1 MASWFAALTNK
12 EIAQIIK
19 QAVPEIHEESD
30 EAGVFLLFVCFVFVL
45 FICFFSLTTVRTHVI
60 IW

>member
-19 QAVPEIHEESD
+19 QAVPEKHEESD
-30 EAGVFLLFVCFVFVL
+30 EAGAFLLFVFVL
-45 FICFFSLTTVRTHVI
+45 FICFFSLTTVHM
-60 IW
+60 

>member
-30 EAGVFLLFVCFVFVL
+30 EAGAYLLFVCFVFVFVL
-45 FICFFSLTTVRTHVI
+45 FICFFSLTTVHM
-60 IW
+60 